1 MWVKSDIMDELD
13 QGRFVILLL
22 LDQSAAFDIVNHNIL
37 LERMQKTYGTCGKA
51 LAWFQSYLSRRKQS
65 VYIDGV
71 SSDKHIQTTGVSQG
85 SVLGPKLFSM
95 YTRSL
100 GDFISSCGF
109 QYHLYAE
116 DVQVYMSLSA
126 KGTSNDLNA
135 NIRGLLDDISD
146 WMVQS
151 QLKLNNSK
159 TEVIAFS
166 SKHNEKHV
174 KDLSIQI
181 GHVTVPLES
190 VVRDLGI
197 YLDTCLTMEDHVNR
211 VARTCYMHLRNIS
224 KIRSFLTVNALK
236 SLVASMVMSRLDYG
250 NTLLCGVSNSLIN
263 KMHQIQNYAA
273 RLITG
278 ASTLEHIT
286 PLLISLHWLPIRYRI
301 NYKVLVFVYQAIH
314 GSAPSYIQ
322 EMVNIYH
329 PSRSVRSES
338 ELLLRVPRSKTVTY
352 GGNSFRTLAPTL
364 WNSLPSFV
372 RNSQSLSIFKKS
384 LKTHLFKMEYEYLLS
399 HDAFNYFYSFF

>member
-1 MWVKSDIMDELD
+1 
-13 QGRFVILLL
+13 
-22 LDQSAAFDIVNHNIL
+22 
-37 LERMQKTYGTCGKA
+37 
-51 LAWFQSYLSRRKQS
+51 
-65 VYIDGV
+65 
-71 SSDKHIQTTGVSQG
+71 
-85 SVLGPKLFSM
+85 M

-100 GDFISSCGF
+100 GDLISSRGF
-109 QYHLYAE
+109 QYHLYA
-116 DVQVYMSLSA
+116 DNVQVYMSLSA

-181 GHVTVPLES
+181 GHVPIPIKS

-211 VARTCYMHLRNIS
+211 VARTCYMHLRMIS
-224 KIRSFLTVNALK
+224 VIRSFLTVDAMK
-236 SLVASMVMSRLDYG
+236 SLVACMVTSRLDYG
-250 NTLLCGVSNSLIN
+250 NALLCGISNPLIN
-263 KMHQIQNYAA
+263 KMQQIQNYAA

-278 ASTLEHIT
+278 ASTLQHIT

-301 NYKVLVFVYQAIH
+301 NYKFLVFAYKAIH

-329 PSRSVRSES
+329 PSRS
-338 ELLLRVPRSKTVTY
+338 L
-352 GGNSFRTLAPTL
+352 
-364 WNSLPSFV
+364 
-372 RNSQSLSIFKKS
+372 
-384 LKTHLFKMEYEYLLS
+384 
-399 HDAFNYFYSFF
+399 

>member
-1 MWVKSDIMDELD
+1 
-13 QGRFVILLL
+13 
-22 LDQSAAFDIVNHNIL
+22 
-37 LERMQKTYGTCGKA
+37 
-51 LAWFQSYLSRRKQS
+51 
-65 VYIDGV
+65 
-71 SSDKHIQTTGVSQG
+71 
-85 SVLGPKLFSM
+85 
-95 YTRSL
+95 
-100 GDFISSCGF
+100 
-109 QYHLYAE
+109 
-116 DVQVYMSLSA
+116 MSLSA

-181 GHVTVPLES
+181 GHVPVPVKS

-197 YLDTCLTMEDHVNR
+197 YLDTCLTMEDLQH
-211 VARTCYMHLRNIS
+211 
-224 KIRSFLTVNALK
+224 
-236 SLVASMVMSRLDYG
+236 
-250 NTLLCGVSNSLIN
+250 
-263 KMHQIQNYAA
+263 
-273 RLITG
+273 
-278 ASTLEHIT
+278 
-286 PLLISLHWLPIRYRI
+286 ISLHWLPIRYRI
-301 NYKVLVFVYQAIH
+301 NYKFLVFAYQAIH

-329 PSRSVRSES
+329 PSRSLRSES

-352 GGNSFRTLAPTL
+352 RENSFRTLAPTL

-372 RNSQSLSIFKKS
+372 QNSQSLSIFKKS
-384 LKTHLFKMEYEYLLS
+384 LKTHLFKMAYE
-399 HDAFNYFYSFF
+399 